1 MSNLPTPEPGA
12 AGLPRPIKYL
22 GLALLLPAIGF
33 TTMHVLTP
41 ALAGAHDGGFMGMTL
56 GIFLAQLA
64 FAYVLLPRYRPP
76 VALGVFVAAS
86 FLAWN
91 AAGVLARNAATLGLP
106 EYPSNGATAGQR
118 TWEILF
124 FALYCAVSV
133 ALWEIAYR
141 LQVSRR

>member
-1 MSNLPTPEPGA
+1 MSNPSSPEPGA
-12 AGLPRPIKYL
+12 AAFPRPVRY
-22 GLALLLPAIGF
+22 LALAVLLPVIGF

-41 ALAGAHDGGFMGMTL
+41 AGAHDGGFMGMTL

-91 AAGVLARNAATLGLP
+91 ATGALAANAAALGLP
-106 EYPSNGATAGQR
+106 EYPSFGATAGQR
-118 TWEILF
+118 TWEVLF
-124 FALYCAVSV
+124 FALYWAVSV

-141 LQVSRR
+141 SLVSRR